1 MRYDRMS
8 GLDSEQL
15 DELVRRIKDQLEE
28 PWRKGIGRPKDL
40 SLREA
45 VVVAC
50 GYMRQN
56 ITQEVWAEIFDTS
69 QPVISGIIAKFT
81 PLIEASTE
89 EDRPTVDEA
98 KEAAAREQ
106 TVLVDGFLAP
116 TWSWRDTPELWSGK
130 HKTTGF
136 NGQAIANLR
145 GDLLF
150 VSEPVTGHNHDMTAL
165 AETETADIIAAAY
178 SGIGDKGYQGSD
190 FITPFKKPQGGEL
203 LDWQKEFNAQVNKL
217 RAPVERAIAHL
228 KSWRILHTDYRR
240 PLRTYVTSYRAA
252 VGLYFFKLNFGSR
265 NWCITRATI
274 PRCSAL
280 SASRREELLARL
292 LSDGRAELVQSA
304 YPGEV
309 AARIRLL
316 CGVNAFHHGD
326 LSLAR
331 KYAEKLLGKHVV
343 REDQAL
349 PAQGWGKLRA
359 SWQIASPSGRSKGE
373 GLARSMGVCRTT
385 VVWAAPAV
393 RAARPGDADFLH
405 RRNAAAA
412 YGACR
417 YTSRAG
423 RDAGRLLRSRLLAAP
438 WGPGIPR
445 IRQRGDSSQQPGHAR
460 WRQPARARRAG

>member
-1 MRYDRMS
+1 MS

-15 DELVRRIKDQLEE
+15 DELVQRIEDQLEE
-28 PWRKGIGRPKDL
+28 PWHKGIGRPKDL

-81 PLIEASTE
+81 PLIEVSTE

-98 KEAAAREQ
+98 KEAAAHEQ

-116 TWSWRDTPELWSGK
+116 TWSWRGTPELWSGK

-136 NGQAIANLR
+136 NGQAIANLS

-165 AETETADIIAAAY
+165 DETETADIIAAAY

-203 LDWQKEFNAQVNKL
+203 LDWQKEFNVQVNKL

-240 PLRTYVTSYRAA
+240 PLRTYVMSYRAA
-252 VGLYFFKLNFGSR
+252 VGLYFFKLNF
-265 NWCITRATI
+265 
-274 PRCSAL
+274 
-280 SASRREELLARL
+280 E
-292 LSDGRAELVQSA
+292 
-304 YPGEV
+304 
-309 AARIRLL
+309 
-316 CGVNAFHHGD
+316 
-326 LSLAR
+326 
-331 KYAEKLLGKHVV
+331 
-343 REDQAL
+343 
-349 PAQGWGKLRA
+349 
-359 SWQIASPSGRSKGE
+359 
-373 GLARSMGVCRTT
+373 
-385 VVWAAPAV
+385 
-393 RAARPGDADFLH
+393 
-405 RRNAAAA
+405 
-412 YGACR
+412 
-417 YTSRAG
+417 
-423 RDAGRLLRSRLLAAP
+423 
-438 WGPGIPR
+438 
-445 IRQRGDSSQQPGHAR
+445 
-460 WRQPARARRAG
+460 